1 MARYGASGEEESVFF
16 RAGVKMAELGR
27 AELLWECLN
36 DLKEKLRLR

>member
-1 MARYGASGEEESVFF
+1 
-16 RAGVKMAELGR
+16 MAELGR